1 MCDDVCMTAYRVIS
15 LSLVNV
21 CGAGLGITLKHGELF
36 CVIAFLL
43 WCSVLFLWFFI
54 CYVNIL
60 FFFTHLR
67 TKIKFHLGIAPGLW
81 DFQNQY

>member
-1 MCDDVCMTAYRVIS
+1 MS
-15 LSLVNV
+15 LLFC
-21 CGAGLGITLKHGELF
+21 CGARFCFFGSLF
-36 CVIAFLL
+36 VMLIF
-43 WCSVLFLWFFI
+43 
-54 CYVNIL
+54 Y